1 MASIG
6 SNPASLTALVI
17 SSGITCAIVC
27 MMPQI
32 FDRES
37 AHVLGIVS
45 TAFSL
50 FSDWPTS
57 GVFSAI
63 GRGSSVAKEIRL
75 VRFSSGPKTGFR
87 TESIRPSHRTSRNNQ
102 TVTSTTIASTSKET
116 TMAIKFQRSQCCEP
130 PIALGLRCPASK
142 GNPVGSVSGRVLQMV
157 QRVLT
162 TFARPFAVAYPSRLE
177 RPNVRFEGYTG
188 ASASYD
194 APSRRVLGQFR
205 RMLGH
210 VS

>member
-1 MASIG
+1 MVSIG

-37 AHVLGIVS
+37 AHVLGIAS
-45 TAFSL
+45 TAFRL

-116 TMAIKFQRSQCCEP
+116 TIAIAFQRSQCCEP
-130 PIALGLRCPASK
+130 PIALGLRRRAAK
-142 GNPVGSVSGRVLQMV
+142 GNPVGCVPYATGVSQLSDVGPRVSLRACCNAKTGLAPVLSVTVC
-157 QRVLT
+157 
-162 TFARPFAVAYPSRLE
+162 
-177 RPNVRFEGYTG
+177 
-188 ASASYD
+188 SA
-194 APSRRVLGQFR
+194 P
-205 RMLGH
+205 
-210 VS
+210 